1 MSWLRIGDTATIHP
15 RVLDL
20 HDPADPLVGPAAWGF
35 LLHIATLCAAR
46 GTYDVAPGFITQAG
60 GPAAPQLLKA
70 CVRAG
75 LLVHV
80 SGTGRNRRYRLTD
93 DDDDLLHIR
102 TKAEKDW
109 EAQQKADNGN
119 LQLTVPVLLR
129 DGDACRYCRRVCQP
143 NDNRSTAQ
151 RGRTFDHLRPGQG
164 ARTPDDLVVACRGC
178 NGARG
183 AAYQQGASPAEL
195 AERFPLLPPPG
206 RLIFVQ
212 STALKLEEQGYTIPT
227 GSVVL
232 AKAEHASRAQS
243 AGRDPAHP
251 THQVGVATSGPS
263 TTPSDDQH
271 PGSQPGVATP
281 DGNDGRA
288 HPGSQPGVAPPP
300 PPGRAHPANQP
311 GVAPPAG
318 PAAPHQVPDRP
329 TVDRSVTDRSG
340 TAGPGRVGSG
350 SGSGRVAG
358 PPSRLSPDPPRP
370 DSPTRSTTA
379 PRSRRGR
386 RRSRPGGDPR

>member
-60 GPAAPQLLKA
+60 GPAAPQLLKL

-75 LLVHV
+75 LLVHA
-80 SGTGRNRRYRLTD
+80 GGAGRNRRYRLTD
-93 DDDDLLHIR
+93 EDDDLLHIR

-109 EAQQKADNGN
+109 EAQQRADNGN

-143 NDNRSTAQ
+143 NDNRSTAG
-151 RGRTFDHLRPGQG
+151 RGRTFDHLRPGQA
-164 ARTPDDLVVACRGC
+164 ARTPDELVVACRGC

-183 AAYQQGASPAEL
+183 QAWQAGATQAEL
-195 AERFPLLPPPG
+195 AERFPLLPPPS

-212 STALKLEEQGYTIPT
+212 STALKLEEQGYAIPA

-232 AKAEHASRAQS
+232 AKAEHASRAQR
-243 AGRDPAHP
+243 AGGDPPHP
-251 THQVGVATSGPS
+251 ASQAGVANGSR

-271 PGSQPGVATP
+271 PASQAGVATP
-281 DGNDGRA
+281 DGPDGRA
-288 HPGSQPGVAPPP
+288 HPGSQPGVAPPS
-300 PPGRAHPANQP
+300 PPGRAHPASQT
-311 GVAPPAG
+311 GVAPPTGPAG
-318 PAAPHQVPDRP
+318 PHRPDRP
-329 TVDRSVTDRSG
+329 EPDRPVIDRSG
-340 TAGPGRVGSG
+340 TAEPGRVGSG

-358 PPSRLSPDPPRP
+358 PPSRLPPDPPAQA
-370 DSPTRSTTA
+370 SPPTA

-386 RRSRPGGDPR
+386 RRSRPGGDQR